1 MASLTRARIRIP
13 ARENDAEPVE
23 FFPDELPIGGDRGI
37 STTTTITPITTTTII
52 IIITTTITTITTTFI
67 TIND

>member
-37 STTTTITPITTTTII
+37 STTTT
-52 IIITTTITTITTTFI
+52 TITTITTTTFI
-67 TIND
+67 TINN

>member
-37 STTTTITPITTTTII
+37 STTITITITTTT
-52 IIITTTITTITTTFI
+52 TFTFI
-67 TIND
+67 TINN